1 MSYENTS
8 KIGVYN
14 HYGPRGTG
22 QTIGVERSTD
32 SVHQMSVQIN
42 GETLEQG
49 QIPVFK
55 LPEGAIILRG
65 IFTVDEELTGL
76 TELKVEGDNGAVDL
90 TSLTSGTGT
99 SVVDAALFSGD
110 FDPSGTGISA
120 ETPVT
125 VTFTG
130 TTVGKATLLLE
141 YVYKRRS

>member
-8 KIGVYN
+8 KIGVHN

-32 SVHQMSVQIN
+32 GVHQMSVTIN
-42 GETLEQG
+42 GETLDQG
-49 QIPVFK
+49 HVPVFK
-55 LPEGAIILRG
+55 LPEGALILRG
-65 IFTVDEELTGL
+65 ILTVDEALTGL
-76 TELKVEGDNGAVDL
+76 TALTVEGENGDLDL
-90 TSLTSGTGT
+90 TTLISTVGTV
-99 SVVDAALFSGD
+99 VVDDDLFDGD

-125 VTFTG
+125 IEHAG
-130 TTVGKATLLLE
+130 STTGKATLLLE